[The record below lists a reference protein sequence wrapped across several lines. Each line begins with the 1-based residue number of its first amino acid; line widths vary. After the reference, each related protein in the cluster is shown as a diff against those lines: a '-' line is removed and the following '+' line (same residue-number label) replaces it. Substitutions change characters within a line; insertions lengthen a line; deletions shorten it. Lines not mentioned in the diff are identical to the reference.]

1 MDFDVIIIGSGVT
14 GSAVAYELGKTNLKT
29 LVLEKEEDV
38 CEGTTKANSGICHSG
53 LDAKPG
59 SLKAKLNVKGNRM
72 MPKLAQKLN
81 FDFKNNGSLVLCFD
95 EANRPEL
102 EELLAKGKENGVEGL
117 EILEKEQV
125 LEKEPHVSEEVV
137 CAIWA
142 PTGGIVCPFSLNYA
156 LAENAADNGVEFRFH
171 TPVTSVEPI
180 EGGWLVNGELTTKY
194 VVNAAG
200 VYADTFHNMA
210 DPEHPIHIT
219 PRKGEYFLLDHGA
232 ADRTTATLFQLPT
245 KMGKGVLVTPTVHNN
260 LLVGPTAYDIENK
273 EGVNTT
279 QAGLDEVRA
288 KASLTMKDI
297 PFNQIITS
305 FAGLRATGDTG
316 DFIIQECKDGF
327 IDAAGIESPGL
338 SSAPAIGEMVADM
351 IKEKLEWAPKE
362 NYIDERKGFVKV
374 DELTADEWN
383 ALIKEDPAYGN
394 IICRC
399 ETITEGSIIDA
410 CTRSIPAKTLDGVK
424 RRVRAG
430 MGRCQAGFCSPK
442 TMEIISRIQN
452 VGLDEVKKSGSG
464 SRIITGKDKEG
475 AVYGK

>member
-38 CEGTTKANSGICHSG
+38 CEGTSKANSGIAHSG
-53 LDAKPG
+53 YDAKPG
-59 SLKAKLNVKGNRM
+59 SLKARLNVRGSKM
-72 MPKLAQKLN
+72 LPELAKKLSI
-81 FDFKNNGSLVLCFD
+81 DYKNNGSLILCFD
-95 EANRPEL
+95 EKDRPVL
-102 EELLAKGKENGVEGL
+102 EELMERGKINGVEGL

-125 LEKEPHVSEEVV
+125 HEKEPNVSDEVV
-137 CAIWA
+137 CALWA

-156 LAENAADNGVEFRFH
+156 LAENAADNGVEFRFN
-171 TPVTSVEPI
+171 TPVVSVEPI
-180 EGGWLVNGELTTKY
+180 DGGWKVNGELTTKY
-194 VVNAAG
+194 LVNAAG
-200 VYADTFHNMA
+200 VYADEIHNMA
-210 DPEHPIHIT
+210 DPEHPIKIT

-232 ADRTTATLFQLPT
+232 GDRCKSTLFQLPT
-245 KMGKGVLVTPTVHNN
+245 KMGKGVLITPTLHNN

-288 KASLTMKDI
+288 KASLTMKNI
-297 PFNQIITS
+297 PFNLVITS
-305 FAGLRATGDTG
+305 FAGLRATGETE
-316 DFIIQECKDGF
+316 DFIIQESVPGF
-327 IDAAGIESPGL
+327 IDAAGLASQGL
-338 SSAPAIGEMVADM
+338 TCAPAIGEMIADM
-351 IKEKLEWAPKE
+351 IKEKVEWSPKE
-362 NYIDERKGFVKV
+362 NHIDERKGFVKV
-374 DELTADEWN
+374 DELSKEEWN
-383 ALIKEDPAYGN
+383 NLIKENPAYGN

-410 CTRSIPAKTLDGVK
+410 CTRSIPAKNLDGVK

-442 TMEIISRIQN
+442 TMEIISRLQN
-452 VGLDEVKKSGSG
+452 TGLDEVNKAGTG

-475 AVYGK
+475 AVYGR